1 MRSIGHHACFLN
13 HTILTK
19 QSESMNKF
27 LVIIVAI
34 WAILLVAGAAIAG
47 QPQLVKEQSSV
58 SYHMVHV
65 LHKVDATSSDVQ
77 YEVTLDAS
85 NHVTSVVAQV
95 DVTTF
100 NSGNSNRDSHAME
113 VIDAITYPAAGY
125 QSSSVTQKGDSL
137 FVAGKLTFHGV
148 THDIG
153 MNGTATWAADTLKV
167 QGRFPVSLTQF
178 QVERPAFLMVP
189 VQDTVWFD
197 VNAVFKSGK

>member
-1 MRSIGHHACFLN
+1 MKKYLSIIAAVCVN
-13 HTILTK
+13 
-19 QSESMNKF
+19 S
-27 LVIIVAI
+27 LVT
-34 WAILLVAGAAIAG
+34 GAAFAG
-47 QPQLVKEQSSV
+47 QPQLIKEQSSV

-77 YEVTLDAS
+77 YEVTLDSA
-85 NHVTSVVAQV
+85 NHVKSVLAQV

-113 VIDAITYPAAGY
+113 VIDAITYPSAGY

-153 MNGTATWAADTLKV
+153 MNGTAVWAADTLKV

-178 QVERPAFLMVP
+178 QIERPAFLMVP